1 MNLLPG
7 ESLVLIIH
15 RTKTDPSKY
24 FLAVRKCDSSFSQ
37 GSHDFQM
44 HGPQQSVLELG
55 SEPEYSVALEKAI
68 KSIREL
74 ER

>member
-7 ESLVLIIH
+7 ESVVLIIH
-15 RTKTDPSKY
+15 RPGANPSKY
-24 FLAVRKCDSSFSQ
+24 FLAVRKSDSSFSQ

-44 HGPQQSVLELG
+44 HGPQQSILELG
-55 SEPEYSVALEKAI
+55 SEPDYSVALEKAI

-74 ER
+74 EQ